1 MKNLIKILSTLVIL
15 FAIACTKEGPQGPAG
30 TNGNANVI
38 YSSWVT
44 ISGTTRD
51 TTVDGSKHKIKHF
64 IADSLTADNL
74 SNAAILSFFKI
85 PGDENIYPLP
95 YTSYAGGIANTIS
108 TLPSVGKLFITRFTH
123 DNSGSIGISSSLQY
137 RYIIIPGS
145 KNLRL
150 AKPLKNMSY
159 DEICK
164 MYDITQ

>member
-1 MKNLIKILSTLVIL
+1 MSIITLFIT
-15 FAIACTKEGPQGPAG
+15 IACTKEGPQGPAG
-30 TNGNANVI
+30 TDGNANVI
-38 YSSWVT
+38 YSSWIT
-44 ISGTTRD
+44 IPGTSRD
-51 TTVDGSKHKIKHF
+51 TILDASNYKIKHL
-64 IADSLTADNL
+64 IADSLTTDNL
-74 SNAAILSFFKI
+74 LNAAILSFFRI

-108 TLPSVGKLFITRFTH
+108 TMPSVGKLFITRFTY